1 MTVLSN
7 LSKDSRLHSFE
18 DIVYLSLP
26 SPFVFLST
34 TGPLLIPPPITSSVK
49 SLHRLLKRQKHLIKT
64 FIACRPKCACYVL
77 SRQKFFVSGRFWEF
91 KLLTLF
97 FKHCPIPTHMDE
109 KILFQTSSSTIIFC
123 KIPIAHYSDSK
134 KHHGESSQW
143 RYFFINEG
151 WFIMIILPTSL
162 STCLNSSSIKPYAFA
177 GFSSSVNKL
186 PPEHNSMTMI
196 SFCDLS
202 CWISVLKWDFVVEYN
217 AMDDNSLPVSSVHS
231 YTW

>member
-64 FIACRPKCACYVL
+64 FIACRPKCACCVL
-77 SRQKFFVSGRFWEF
+77 SRQQFFVSGRFWEF

-151 WFIMIILPTSL
+151 WFIIIILPTSL
-162 STCLNSSSIKPYAFA
+162 STCLNSSSIKP
-177 GFSSSVNKL
+177 
-186 PPEHNSMTMI
+186 
-196 SFCDLS
+196 
-202 CWISVLKWDFVVEYN
+202 
-217 AMDDNSLPVSSVHS
+217 
-231 YTW
+231 